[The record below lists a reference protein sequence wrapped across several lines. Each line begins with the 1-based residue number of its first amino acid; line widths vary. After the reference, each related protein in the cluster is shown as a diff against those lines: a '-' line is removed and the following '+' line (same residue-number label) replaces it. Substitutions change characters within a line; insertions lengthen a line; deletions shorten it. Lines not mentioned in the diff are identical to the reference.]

1 MKRPSHEGSDTEGQ
15 GKAEIDVAANHDDF
29 LLLRSRPFSLINVSA
44 AFRVMGVAFRAYAET
59 TRRAAAQSDF
69 RLLASASGASAG
81 SLARQEPIARWWSRL
96 YWTKPSGGGP

>member
-44 AFRVMGVAFRAYAET
+44 AFRVMGIAFRAYL
-59 TRRAAAQSDF
+59 RRDHTPAAAQSDF
-69 RLLASASGASAG
+69 RPRRSRPTRVTPTSAGAS
-81 SLARQEPIARWWSRL
+81 L
-96 YWTKPSGGGP
+96 